1 MEESG
6 RAPAD
11 QDQRQSQLHAVLE
24 RLETRERELQRLS
37 TEDYER
43 RLSGMSDIV
52 PESPSGSPIDSP
64 AYRAQAVEIA
74 RSKTRHPSGSTEA
87 PDNEPYPVQAS
98 GEALKHTADATQAS
112 QTGIAVWQEPVG
124 TSAKTTTLI
133 SEQGPSRLRSQSSSH
148 GHSPHPHERKVDHEH
163 QSGHSNSPHG
173 RKGHHE
179 HRHGHSHSPHGHKGH
194 HESRHGHSH
203 SPHERDGHLHRL
215 HRRASSSSR
224 SRLSSPH
231 HHRSHSPEH
240 QHHDSRVHSHHSHG
254 HHHRHHHRHG
264 SNDEILTLQTEL
276 SRQRVLNEELAST
289 LSEVLTRLSTHF
301 VYAVW

>member
-1 MEESG
+1 MEESA

-24 RLETRERELQRLS
+24 RLETRERELHRLS

-87 PDNEPYPVQAS
+87 PDNEPYPVRSS

-133 SEQGPSRLRSQSSSH
+133 
-148 GHSPHPHERKVDHEH
+148 
-163 QSGHSNSPHG
+163 
-173 RKGHHE
+173 
-179 HRHGHSHSPHGHKGH
+179 
-194 HESRHGHSH
+194 
-203 SPHERDGHLHRL
+203 
-215 HRRASSSSR
+215 
-224 SRLSSPH
+224 LSLIH
-231 HHRSHSPEH
+231 
-240 QHHDSRVHSHHSHG
+240 
-254 HHHRHHHRHG
+254 
-264 SNDEILTLQTEL
+264 I
-276 SRQRVLNEELAST
+276 
-289 LSEVLTRLSTHF
+289 
-301 VYAVW
+301 